1 MRHSLSLALALML
14 GMTPSVL
21 AYGND
26 RPAPPPAYGGT
37 QDGARPAPP
46 PAYGERDSSRPTP
59 PPSSDRPTPP
69 GASDELPGPVA
80 DALRTA
86 RNALDRFEELSRDL
100 DRAYTPEE
108 RDAIEVRM
116 MDTMGEA
123 LDSIHQTVTPRQGP
137 VAERIYKIVEPAY
150 KKAWLQRYEWK
161 QERRTE
167 RKRQRLTT
175 LNLHLRQALR
185 DVRSV
190 AR

>member
-1 MRHSLSLALALML
+1 MRHSLPLALALLL

-26 RPAPPPAYGGT
+26 RPAPPPAYGGG
-37 QDGARPAPP
+37 QDGDRPAPP
-46 PAYGERDSSRPTP
+46 PAYGNDRPTP
-59 PPSSDRPTPP
+59 PPGYGIDRPTPP

-80 DALRTA
+80 NALRTA

-100 DRAYTPEE
+100 DRAYSPQE

-137 VAERIYKIVEPAY
+137 MAERIYKIVEPAY

-175 LNLHLRQALR
+175 LNLHLRQSLR
-185 DVRSV
+185 DVRAV